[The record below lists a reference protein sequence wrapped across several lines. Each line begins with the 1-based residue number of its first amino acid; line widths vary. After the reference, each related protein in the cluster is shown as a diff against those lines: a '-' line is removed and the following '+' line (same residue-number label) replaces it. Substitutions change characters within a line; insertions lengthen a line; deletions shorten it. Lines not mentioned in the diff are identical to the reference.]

1 MKTGP
6 MSTALATSAAAAAA
20 LAIIG
25 APVAAADTTTTTT
38 LGSQGQLVNGA
49 VVQAWTVADLK
60 PSTDVIPYPVRG
72 ALWEA
77 TATDTAVAGTVT
89 PIVSNLR
96 SLVDRRS

>member
-1 MKTGP
+1 
-6 MSTALATSAAAAAA
+6 MSTALATSAAAAAI
-20 LAIIG
+20 AIIG
-25 APVAAADTTTTTT
+25 APVTAADTTITTT

-49 VVQAWTVADLK
+49 VVQAWTVGDLK
-60 PSTDVIPYPVRG
+60 PSTDVIPYPVHG